1 MIRSRLI
8 IPLLLGLYGVLVL
21 TPLAGA
27 RGQERKDEP
36 YRLAPYKDGLFGY
49 PRILRSA
56 YGGDFLRVEYI
67 KARDLYQRDTVPMKR
82 VRRRYLSLATRESE
96 RDYTL
101 REGRITVRFIGTG
114 KISGGAKSIVI
125 FVHGQNGT
133 RFLGSNDQ
141 MFGGNFNRIKN
152 LMLRNDG
159 AYLSPRVSD
168 FRARGTAEI
177 ALVMKTM
184 AERSPGAPIF
194 LACGSMGGAICWR
207 IVQNR
212 RMARLLGGLLLLGST
227 YDVGFLKNAAAIGR
241 RVPIYLGHGGDD
253 KVFDWRGQ
261 ARFFKRLRKIA
272 PGYPVRM
279 VLFDTGSHG
288 TPIRMT
294 DWREIINWMLVV
306 NEL

>member
-1 MIRSRLI
+1 LCSAC
-8 IPLLLGLYGVLVL
+8 LVL
-21 TPLAGA
+21 FLAPGAGA
-27 RGQERKDEP
+27 WGQGSKTGG
-36 YRLAPYKDGLFGY
+36 YRLAPFKDGLFGY

-56 YGGDFLRVEYI
+56 YGGDFLKVQYI
-67 KARDLYQRDTVPMKR
+67 KARDLYQRDAVPMKR
-82 VRRRYLSLATRESE
+82 VKRRYLSLETRRSE

-114 KISGGAKSIVI
+114 KISGGARAIVI

-133 RFLGSNDQ
+133 RFLGSNDN

-152 LMLRNDG
+152 LMLRNEG
-159 AYLSPRVSD
+159 AYLSPKVSN
-168 FRARGTAEI
+168 FRARGAAEI

-207 IVQNR
+207 IIQNR
-212 RMARLLGGLLLLGST
+212 RTARLLGGILLLGST
-227 YDVGFLKNAAAIGR
+227 YDVKFLKNAAAIGR
-241 RVPIYLGHGGDD
+241 RIPVYLGHGGDD